1 MKASSLWHT
10 CIPCPGQALLLLF
23 LVVSRRKNW
32 LTNLRVNSP
41 TNGLYWLETF
51 SYLTRLEGFPSHPT
65 LHYRR
70 FFPIRGNQLHSM
82 PASLS
87 AARRS
92 TALSS
97 SNSAFSFSRLSDS
110 PPGVRNRQ
118 ERRKR
123 RGTYLTARKWN
134 QSRLL
139 QDSFDLVKPF
149 LLYSQISVWN
159 SRSNSVLSHLLAQT
173 KSSLEWNFLPIPMGR
188 VSSCFSASSS
198 RLDLSYQILDYLS
211 KDAEPRSGESL
222 RGMLKRMR

>member
-1 MKASSLWHT
+1 MPYWSIDSQTPSLDEVEWLSFLTWVGINHILLAPVFDDGDLVSQPRFQASSLWHT
-10 CIPCPGQALLLLF
+10 SIPCPGQALLLLF

-41 TNGLYWLETF
+41 TNGLYRLF
-51 SYLTRLEGFPSHPT
+51 SFSSLTRLEGFPSHPT

-70 FFPIRGNQLHSM
+70 FFLSNTGNQLHSM

-92 TALSS
+92 TALPS
-97 SNSAFSFSRLSDS
+97 SNSAFSFSRLSYS

-118 ERRKR
+118 ER

-139 QDSFDLVKPF
+139 QDSFDLVNPF
-149 LLYSQISVWN
+149 YYKVKSQFKTETPGLTAYCPIS
-159 SRSNSVLSHLLAQT
+159 
-173 KSSLEWNFLPIPMGR
+173 
-188 VSSCFSASSS
+188 
-198 RLDLSYQILDYLS
+198 
-211 KDAEPRSGESL
+211 
-222 RGMLKRMR
+222 